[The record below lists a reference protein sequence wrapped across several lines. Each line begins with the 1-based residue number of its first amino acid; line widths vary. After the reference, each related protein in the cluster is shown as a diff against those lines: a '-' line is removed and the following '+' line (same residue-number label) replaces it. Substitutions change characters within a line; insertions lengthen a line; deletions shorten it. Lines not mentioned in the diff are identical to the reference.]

1 MASERRIGG
10 GTQLAGVIGWP
21 VEHSRSPQMHNAAY
35 AALGMD
41 WAYVAMPV
49 EPARLEQALH
59 GAAALG
65 FAGLNITLPHKQA
78 TAAICDELSPEARRA
93 DSANTVVMMD
103 GGRLRGDTTDGQGML
118 DAIGD
123 LPGPGALVLGAGG
136 AARAA
141 VAALAGAGV
150 AGAGSAPRGAGGG
163 GVGRGGGGAGA
174 GVAVTVSARRRQA
187 AERLA
192 RELGATASGWPATE
206 APDLIVNATP
216 VGQAGEAARLPL
228 DARLLDGRVV
238 CDLAYRGDGAE
249 TGLIAAARERGAR
262 AVDGMEVLVGQGAL
276 AFRLF
281 TGEEPPIEIM
291 RAAVRNAT
299 IA

>member
-1 MASERRIGG
+1 MAGERRIGG
-10 GTQLAGVIGWP
+10 GTRLAGVIGWP

-49 EPARLEQALH
+49 EPARLEQALR

-65 FAGLNITLPHKQA
+65 FAGLNVTIPHKQA
-78 TAAICDELSPEARRA
+78 TAAICAELSPEARRA
-93 DSANTVVMMD
+93 DSANTVLMLD
-103 GGRLRGDTTDGQGML
+103 GGRLRGETTDGQGML
-118 DAIGD
+118 DAIGV

-141 VAALAGAGV
+141 VAALAGAGL
-150 AGAGSAPRGAGGG
+150 
-163 GVGRGGGGAGA
+163 
-174 GVAVTVSARRRQA
+174 AVTVSARRREA

-192 RELGATASGWPATE
+192 QELGATTTDWPACD
-206 APDLIVNATP
+206 APELIVNATP
-216 VGQAGEAARLPL
+216 LGQAGEATQLPF
-228 DARLLDGRVV
+228 DAGLLDGRVV

-249 TGLIAAARERGAR
+249 TGLIASARERGAR
-262 AVDGMEVLVGQGAL
+262 AVDGLEVLVGQGAL

-281 TGEEPPIEIM
+281 TGAEPPIEIM

>member
-1 MASERRIGG
+1 MAGERRIGG
-10 GTQLAGVIGWP
+10 GTRLAGVIGWP

-35 AALGMD
+35 AALGLD
-41 WAYVAMPV
+41 WAYVSMPV
-49 EPARLEQALH
+49 EPERLEQALR

-65 FAGLNITLPHKQA
+65 FAGLNVTIPHKQA
-78 TAAICDELSPEARRA
+78 TAAICDALSPEAGRA
-93 DSANTVVMMD
+93 DSANTVLVLD
-103 GGRLRGDTTDGQGML
+103 GGRLRGETTDGQGML

-141 VAALAGAGV
+141 VSALAGAGL
-150 AGAGSAPRGAGGG
+150 
-163 GVGRGGGGAGA
+163 
-174 GVAVTVSARRRQA
+174 AVTVAARRREA
-187 AERLA
+187 AEQLA
-192 RELGATASGWPATE
+192 QELGATATGWPASE
-206 APDLIVNATP
+206 APELIVNATP
-216 VGQAGEAARLPL
+216 LGQAGAAAQLPL
-228 DARLLDGRVV
+228 DAGLLDGRVV

-262 AVDGMEVLVGQGAL
+262 AVDGLDVLVGQGAL

-281 TGEEPPIEIM
+281 TGAEPPIEIM